1 MHGIPSQSTASVIL
15 DEILQYRRRFS
26 AADQDLSAENRLVR
40 HTQLP
45 RIEAFV
51 AQNRPI
57 EFVLPAF
64 PAKSPNPN
72 KVLGEVP
79 DMAEKLSLTFLNEV
93 CRTIQ
98 QHYAPGARLTIC
110 SDGHVFSDLIGVS
123 DATINVYQDQIKAL
137 IRDEN
142 LQHLAVLNLGDI
154 QEFSP
159 LIGNY
164 DALRDTL
171 IKGYADPLDAIRD
184 QLISD
189 EDGTRL
195 YRAITRFLF
204 EDGLL
209 PDYQGS
215 KTALQ
220 RDARQRAYGVI
231 QSSWAWGNLLA
242 RCFPDAIRL
251 SIHPQPASSLKMGIH
266 MLPTKDDWLTPWH
279 GTAVEIDG
287 SFVLMKKAEALE
299 INAEPVWI
307 DGAHSHYQVTTQP
320 RAEVA

>member
-1 MHGIPSQSTASVIL
+1 MNGRPHHDTASNIL
-15 DEILQYRRRFS
+15 DEILHYRRRFPG
-26 AADQDLSAENRLVR
+26 AEQAIEQENLLVR

-57 EFVLPAF
+57 HFILPAF

-79 DMAEKLSLTFLNEV
+79 DMAEKLSLTFLNDL
-93 CRTIQ
+93 CCKIR

-110 SDGHVFSDLIGVS
+110 SDGHVFSDLIKVP
-123 DATINVYQDQIKAL
+123 DPTINTYQSRIKAL
-137 IRDEN
+137 IQDEQ
-142 LQHLAVLNLGDI
+142 LHHLDVLNLGDI
-154 QEFSP
+154 EEFS
-159 LIGNY
+159 
-164 DALRDTL
+164 ALTDDYDTL
-171 IKGYADPLDAIRD
+171 RKTLIEAYSDPLPEIRD
-184 QLISD
+184 YLIND

-287 SFVLMKKAEALE
+287 TFVLMKKTEALE

-307 DGAHSHYQVTTQP
+307 DGNHSHYQLSTLKT
-320 RAEVA
+320 ADVA

>member
-1 MHGIPSQSTASVIL
+1 VQGITNKSRASIIL

-26 AADQDLSAENRLVR
+26 AIDQDISAENNLVR
-40 HTQLP
+40 QIQLP

-57 EFVLPAF
+57 QFVLPAF

-72 KVLGEVP
+72 KVLGNVP

-93 CRTIQ
+93 CHSIQ

-110 SDGHVFSDLIGVS
+110 SDGHVFSDLIGVP
-123 DATINVYQDQIKAL
+123 DDTINVYQRQIKAL
-137 IRDEN
+137 IRDEK
-142 LQHLAVLNLGDI
+142 LLHLDVLNLGDI
-154 QEFSP
+154 QEFSA
-159 LIGNY
+159 LTSDYN
-164 DALRDTL
+164 ALRETL
-171 IKGYADPLDAIRD
+171 INGYADPLEDIRD

-195 YRAITRFLF
+195 YRAITRFLY

-209 PDYQGS
+209 PDYSGS

-242 RCFPDAIRL
+242 RCFPEAIRL

-279 GTAVEIDG
+279 GTAVKVDG
-287 SFVLMKKAEALE
+287 TFVLMKKAQALK
-299 INAEPVWI
+299 INAKPVWV
-307 DGAHSHYQVTTQP
+307 DGLHSHYQVTTQ
-320 RAEVA
+320 ANADVA